1 MGTSITP
8 KVHQVMFTNL
18 ALWGPL
24 VGLDILPDH
33 LRCNGKGCRGQ
44 DRDSAAGE
52 ISRGNDDDSSEKNDD
67 FTWVK
72 QQQLG
77 VNMHESTNKHWDF
90 R

>member
-1 MGTSITP
+1 
-8 KVHQVMFTNL
+8 MFTNL

-52 ISRGNDDDSSEKNDD
+52 ISQGNDDDSSEKNDD
-67 FTWVK
+67 FT
-72 QQQLG
+72 
-77 VNMHESTNKHWDF
+77 
-90 R
+90 